1 MLDERKR
8 RPFVIWIIPLIVGLA
23 GLFRV
28 LDSPNGELYRT
39 VDIVQLLGSGACFG
53 ATMVGVIFM
62 LRPVRP

>member
-39 VDIVQLLGSGACFG
+39 VDIVLLLGSGACFG